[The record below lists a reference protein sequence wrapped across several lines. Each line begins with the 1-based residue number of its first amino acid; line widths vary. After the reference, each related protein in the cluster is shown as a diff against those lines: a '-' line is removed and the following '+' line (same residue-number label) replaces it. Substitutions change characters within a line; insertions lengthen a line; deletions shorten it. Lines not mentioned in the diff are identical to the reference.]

1 MNKYLRQEDYLG
13 FIESDLYGRE
23 LVNQVALK
31 TLLLLKGRTGF
42 SDTPVGVMEVLG
54 HSGIS
59 LEVVNELKDKGVH
72 YSAVGADHRE
82 VDAQI
87 HKLRSVEHK
96 GVSWLDTTASY
107 ECDAE
112 FVMMN
117 GSLMHENTADRRKIV
132 NRALSQA
139 GKAALA
145 INWDLSDPEALW
157 PIPGEKNM
165 RLVGE
170 FKRLYFL
177 SCGWLGA
184 NPFQGGENPYLFRQ
198 LQFQHV
204 DNVRIKRPAGEYCAE
219 LQEVADIIHSVLLGE
234 RGNSSLAY
242 EWESWLGEVE
252 HQTLFLVPPP
262 LVITVGYVS

>member
-1 MNKYLRQEDYLG
+1 MNELLRQEDYLG
-13 FIESDLYGRE
+13 FIEPDLYGRE

-31 TLLLLKGRTGF
+31 TLLLLKARAGF
-42 SDTPVGVMEVLG
+42 STTPVGVMEILG
-54 HSGIS
+54 HSGLS
-59 LEVVNELKDKGVH
+59 LEVVKELKSKGIH
-72 YSAVGADHRE
+72 YGAVGADQRE

-96 GVSWLDTTASY
+96 GVSRLDTTASY

-117 GSLMHENTADRRKIV
+117 GALMHENTADRRRIV

-139 GKAALA
+139 GKAVFA

-165 RLVGE
+165 RLVGD

-184 NPFQGGENPYLFRQ
+184 NPFQGGENPYLFRK
-198 LQFQHV
+198 LQSQQV
-204 DNVRIKRPAGEYCAE
+204 DVVRIKRPAGEYSAE
-219 LQEVADIIHSVLLGE
+219 LQEVADIIHSELRGE

-242 EWESWLGEVE
+242 ELESWLGEVE
-252 HQTLFLVPPP
+252 HQILFLVPPP